1 MMAERLFFKP
11 MKINRILKKFL
22 IFLKE
27 VRMEIKKINWPTR
40 EQTIK
45 YTLVVIGVS
54 VTVAIFLGGLDFTFS
69 SLLTKFIFK

>member
-1 MMAERLFFKP
+1 
-11 MKINRILKKFL
+11 MKISRILKKFL

-40 EQTIK
+40 EQAIK
-45 YTLVVIGVS
+45 YTLIVIGAS
-54 VTVAIFLGGLDFTFS
+54 VAVAIFLGGLDFIFS